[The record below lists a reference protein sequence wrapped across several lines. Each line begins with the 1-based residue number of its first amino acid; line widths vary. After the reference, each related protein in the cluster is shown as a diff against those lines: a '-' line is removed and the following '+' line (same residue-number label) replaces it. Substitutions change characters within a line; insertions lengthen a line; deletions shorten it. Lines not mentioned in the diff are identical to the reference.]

1 MYLYEIIYIIAYMN
15 PRQAL
20 QQIKDST
27 PETSIWYKISENYDE
42 INWIRSTAKR
52 IEDGV
57 CKPDTLKKFF
67 DMFGYDVDVQMSV
80 KPKIKEEV

>member
-1 MYLYEIIYIIAYMN
+1 MN
-15 PRQAL
+15 PKQAL

-52 IEDGV
+52 IEEGV

-67 DMFGYDVDVQMSV
+67 NLFGYDVDVQMSV
-80 KPKIKEEV
+80 KPKNKE

>member
-1 MYLYEIIYIIAYMN
+1 MN
-15 PRQAL
+15 PKQAL

-27 PETSIWYKISENYDE
+27 KEGCIWYKISENYDD
-42 INWIRSTAKR
+42 INWIRSTALR
-52 IEDGV
+52 IEQGV

-80 KPKIKEEV
+80 KLKTKQEV